1 MRNLWL
7 RSCLRIPVAAFVF
20 LAATSTL
27 PGLAEAQPS
36 GCAAGTLAVTVT
48 ADGHEHS
55 CRKARPDGTSV
66 AHGYHIVWG
75 KTGVKQVEGDFLEG
89 QRHGRWITRGADGRV
104 VEQQEFDRGTP
115 VALGTVKETV
125 WKGYTVAR
133 PDPPACPAGH
143 AIAGSASPM
152 GFEQWCERRDADGSV
167 VEHGRYL
174 AWNSSGWL
182 REEGEYRAGRRHGRW
197 TAWSVNRKSDE
208 REYLDGEL
216 HGRVSRWA
224 AYDDRLQSQ
233 EEYRHGV
240 KEGLASYWTGR
251 GVKEREGEFKDG
263 KRQGR
268 WTSWHPN
275 GRKAKEE
282 EYAEDALQGAATIW
296 DEEGR
301 KRGEGGHVGGKRE
314 GWWAF
319 WDASGRRS
327 DVYYRSGEE
336 TNVVAGRRAGCP
348 SGTEAV
354 ENTSK
359 LGREEF
365 CRTPVPDGRRAMHG
379 PYVAWYPNAGKRAEG
394 QFTDGKERG
403 QWTTWHPNGQ
413 RASNG
418 DYWDG
423 LRQGRG

>member
-66 AHGYHIVWG
+66 AHGYLIVWG
-75 KTGVKQVEGDFLEG
+75 KTGVKQVEGGFLEG
-89 QRHGRWITRGADGRV
+89 RRHGRWITRGADGRV
-104 VEQQEFDRGTP
+104 VEQQEVDRGTP

-216 HGRVSRWA
+216 HGRFVTWDAQGRVVA
-224 AYDDRLQSQ
+224 EAY
-233 EEYRHGV
+233 YRHSAKV
-240 KEGLASYWTGR
+240 TPLTPAAS
-251 GVKEREGEFKDG
+251 
-263 KRQGR
+263 
-268 WTSWHPN
+268 
-275 GRKAKEE
+275 
-282 EYAEDALQGAATIW
+282 AA
-296 DEEGR
+296 
-301 KRGEGGHVGGKRE
+301 V
-314 GWWAF
+314 AF
-319 WDASGRRS
+319 ACPSPARASGDAPRRGHT
-327 DVYYRSGEE
+327 RWCEMG
-336 TNVVAGRRAGCP
+336 
-348 SGTEAV
+348 AV
-354 ENTSK
+354 
-359 LGREEF
+359 R
-365 CRTPVPDGRRAMHG
+365 HG
-379 PYVAWYPNAGKRAEG
+379 PYAAWYPSSAKKEEG
-394 QFTDGKERG
+394 Q
-403 QWTTWHPNGQ
+403 
-413 RASNG
+413 
-418 DYWDG
+418 
-423 LRQGRG
+423 